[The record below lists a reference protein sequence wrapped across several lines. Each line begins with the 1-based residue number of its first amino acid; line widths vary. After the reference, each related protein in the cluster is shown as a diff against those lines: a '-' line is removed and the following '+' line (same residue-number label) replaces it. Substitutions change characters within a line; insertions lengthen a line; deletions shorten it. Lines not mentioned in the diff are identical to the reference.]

1 MKTLLLTTAAVLSL
15 SAGSAFALSPNGAFI
30 GGAPNVPDAGQAVI
44 TGQGPVF
51 TTGRLGANQTT
62 TLPGGAGE
70 GLLMNNGN
78 GTSTLTGLGGSVT
91 TVPTPR

>member
-30 GGAPNVPDAGQAVI
+30 GGAPTFLGAGQPI
-44 TGQGPVF
+44 LTGRGPVF
-51 TTGRLGANQTT
+51 TTGRVGDMQTT

>member
-30 GGAPNVPDAGQAVI
+30 GGAPTSLGAGQAVI

-51 TTGRLGANQTT
+51 TTGRVGNMQTT
-62 TLPGGAGE
+62 TLPGEPGV
-70 GLLMNNGN
+70 GLLTNNGN
-78 GTSTLTGLGGSVT
+78 GTSTLTGPGGFIS